1 MPITQKST
9 SSDEK
14 LAEIR
19 RLLAERERIDIAI
32 KAILADNTGQR
43 KKTALPRDAFRTL
56 CGV

>member
-1 MPITQKST
+1 MPTPQKAT

-19 RLLAERERIDIAI
+19 RLLAERERIDLAI
-32 KAILADNTGQR
+32 KAIVSDNTGQR